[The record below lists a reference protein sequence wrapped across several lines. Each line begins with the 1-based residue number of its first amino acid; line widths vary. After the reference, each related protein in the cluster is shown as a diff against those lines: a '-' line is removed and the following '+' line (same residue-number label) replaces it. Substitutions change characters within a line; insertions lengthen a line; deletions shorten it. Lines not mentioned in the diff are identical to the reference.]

1 MYVSKYL
8 RANRMYIIILSLS
21 RLNSQYQVPTKF
33 VERWIRGPPPPTL
46 ALTVQLSQE
55 SVAVTSP
62 KPLFL
67 LILVPLLLWGKV
79 M

>member
-1 MYVSKYL
+1 MYVREYL
-8 RANRMYIIILSLS
+8 RADRMYIIILSLS
-21 RLNSQYQVPTKF
+21 CVNSQCQAPTKF
-33 VERWIRGPPPPTL
+33 VEHWIRGGPPML

-55 SVAVTSP
+55 SVAVTSL

>member
-1 MYVSKYL
+1 M
-8 RANRMYIIILSLS
+8 
-21 RLNSQYQVPTKF
+21 
-33 VERWIRGPPPPTL
+33 L

-55 SVAVTSP
+55 SVAVTSL

-67 LILVPLLLWGKV
+67 LLLVPLLLWGKV

>member
-1 MYVSKYL
+1 
-8 RANRMYIIILSLS
+8 MYIIILSLS
-21 RLNSQYQVPTKF
+21 RLNSPYQAPTKF
-33 VERWIRGPPPPTL
+33 MERWIRGVPPPPTL

>member
-1 MYVSKYL
+1 MYVSEYL

-33 VERWIRGPPPPTL
+33 VERWIRGAPPPTL